1 MVNTRKELAD
11 VAFEHPAGAGVVFGY
26 LIDKVP
32 ELVHRFVR
40 TLSHSAG
47 IRIRSECFVEEW
59 VEFAVERM
67 VQKSVSNRGFVDVA
81 GFGVGDFKML
91 VAAVAVSLTY

>member
-1 MVNTRKELAD
+1 MAYRGKEFAD
-11 VAFEHPAGAGVVFGY
+11 VTLKHPAGAGVVFGY

-32 ELVHRFVR
+32 ELVHCSVR